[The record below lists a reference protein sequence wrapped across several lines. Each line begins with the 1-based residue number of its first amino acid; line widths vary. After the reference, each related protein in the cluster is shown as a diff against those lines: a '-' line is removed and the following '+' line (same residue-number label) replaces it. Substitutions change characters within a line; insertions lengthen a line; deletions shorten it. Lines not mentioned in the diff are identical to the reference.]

1 MDMKLGPWKNGMD
14 NVSPEATRD
23 GETLVDAVN
32 VVLDREGGAAR
43 RAGYTVLNPTASH
56 SLWCSPT
63 GRAYCVM
70 GGWLCRVRFTA
81 AMEVTQLYEL
91 HVDVVLSYAELDGSV
106 ICGNPSELLRIDPD
120 DVVTTLGLPKP
131 DAPGVAA
138 VAYGGLYAGRYAVAI
153 AAMRGYEEGPLSAS
167 SFVDVPEGGGIA
179 VTGPV
184 GGGSYRIYRTAQNGG
199 VLQSAGI
206 VLGGASATVG
216 FGPMGRQ
223 ADTQNLDRMPGGSIV
238 RAWRGLV
245 LVARGRMIFWSEPL
259 RYGLHDPRHSFAQ
272 FEHKV
277 TLLEPVDGGVFVG
290 DASGVRFY
298 AGKSPAEWTV
308 KTTGGMAPVEGTG
321 SSMPGSMLGGD
332 LAGDARVAVWL
343 AENGFVVGT
352 ADGRLAEVQTKR
364 IRLPDSQAAGSG
376 CMVVRDGQIIA
387 ALN

>member
-1 MDMKLGPWKNGMD
+1 MDIALGPWKNGMD

-23 GETLVDAVN
+23 GATLVDALN
-32 VVLDREGGAAR
+32 VVFDREGGAAR
-43 RAGYTVLNPTASH
+43 RAGYTILNPTASH

-91 HVDVVLSYAELDGSV
+91 ASDLPLSYAELDGSV
-106 ICGNPSELLRIDPD
+106 ICGNYAGLLRINSD
-120 DVVTTLGLPKP
+120 DAVTTLALSQP
-131 DAPGVAA
+131 DAPAVAA
-138 VAYGGLYAGRYAVAI
+138 VGHGGLYAGRYAVAI
-153 AAMRGYEEGPLSAS
+153 APMRGYEEGPLSEAA
-167 SFVDVPEGGGIA
+167 FVDVPEGGGIV
-179 VTGPV
+179 VTGPA
-184 GGGSYRIYRTAQNGG
+184 GTGSYRVYRTHQNGG

-206 VLGGASATVG
+206 VLGGASTTLG

-223 ADTQNLDRMPGGSIV
+223 ADTQHLAPMLGGSIV

-245 LVARGRMIFWSEPL
+245 LVARGRMILWSEPL
-259 RYGLHDPRHSFAQ
+259 RYGLRDPRHNFVQ

-290 DASGVRFY
+290 DQSGVRFY
-298 AGKSPAEWTV
+298 AGPTPAEWQV
-308 KTTGGMAPVEGTG
+308 KTTGGMAPVGGTG